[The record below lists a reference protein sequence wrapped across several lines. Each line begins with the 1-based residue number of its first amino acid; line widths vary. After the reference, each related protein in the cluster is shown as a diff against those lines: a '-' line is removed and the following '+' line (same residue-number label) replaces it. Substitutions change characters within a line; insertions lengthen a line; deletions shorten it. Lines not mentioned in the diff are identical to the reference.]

1 MKYFLLILILFSLP
15 NCSNKMS
22 NLDDK
27 GLDIDIYR
35 SDMTYEKFKNKVLN
49 YADRAPYPSLTK
61 K

>member
-1 MKYFLLILILFSLP
+1 
-15 NCSNKMS
+15 MS

-27 GLDIDIYR
+27 ALDIDIYR

>member
-27 GLDIDIYR
+27 ALDIDIYR